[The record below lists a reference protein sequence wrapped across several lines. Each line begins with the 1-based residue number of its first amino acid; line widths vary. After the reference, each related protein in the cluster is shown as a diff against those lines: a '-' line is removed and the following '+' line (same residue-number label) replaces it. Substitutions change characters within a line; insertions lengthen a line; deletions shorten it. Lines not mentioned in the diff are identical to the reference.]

1 METWTPGPQRPL
13 QTSLCSAVGWLPR
26 GSSNSAGPR
35 RDPQTSLTAIPASGD
50 GKRKPETGAE
60 GAAGGAKKKQ
70 KRVGP
75 KGATSAYFYFTADVR
90 ERVTQE
96 NPDMQVFELA
106 KVMGAECHSEP
117 RKFCLAG
124 KTFEFQD

>member
-75 KGATSAYFYFTADVR
+75 KGAASAYFYFTVDVR
-90 ERVTQE
+90 VTHLPLPRPEYNKRV
-96 NPDMQVFELA
+96 NPYLQPLA
-106 KVMGAECHSEP
+106 SMVS
-117 RKFCLAG
+117 
-124 KTFEFQD
+124 